1 MTFVETFVTD
11 FMNFIVSPQKFL
23 YLVLAIIISLF
34 INYFLVTWAF
44 DDLYN
49 YSNIDINKTFQA
61 NLAIPITKG
70 LCDFN
75 TPKSINTFN
84 EELQNYLKIPTSVNK
99 NGIEQS
105 YSFWIKI
112 GDESTHL
119 QDRIIFMRGIF
130 SKDDTKLYK
139 LHTGDDED
147 PIIDE
152 QLVKCPLVKFGAS
165 SEDTH
170 HSNSMVIQFNT
181 LNNPHNQV
189 ILDSDV
195 MKLFKSS
202 MNHPRYYLVTI
213 TFKDNVAHNG
223 NENGV
228 LLSVYVNDS
237 LIKTHHVVNDALKI
251 NTGDILL
258 NPNAD
263 DAGKDSTSFFGDLT
277 YYNFALS
284 THDII
289 EIFKMGP
296 TNGTC
301 ALNTQ
306 SSTTHLSNQYES
318 LSLYN
323 ELQQI

>member
-1 MTFVETFVTD
+1 MTFVED
-11 FMNFIVSPQKFL
+11 FMEFIVSPQKIL
-23 YLVLAIIISLF
+23 YLVLAILISLF
-34 INYFLVTWAF
+34 INYFLIRWAF
-44 DDLYN
+44 NDMYN
-49 YSNIDINKTFQA
+49 HTDSDINKTFQA
-61 NLAIPITKG
+61 NIAIPITTG

-75 TPKSINTFN
+75 TPKSITTFN
-84 EELQNYLKIPTSVNK
+84 EELKNYLKLPTSVNK
-99 NGIEQS
+99 KGIEQS
-105 YSFWIKI
+105 YSFWMKI
-112 GDESTHL
+112 GDESKHL
-119 QDRIIFMRGIF
+119 PDRIIFMRGIF
-130 SKDDTKLYK
+130 SKDDTKVYK
-139 LHTGDDED
+139 LHNGDDSKD
-147 PIIDE
+147 PINE
-152 QLVKCPLVKFGAS
+152 QLVKCPLVKFGNSIAG
-165 SEDTH
+165 TH
-170 HSNSMVIQFNT
+170 HSNSIVIQFNT
-181 LNNPHNQV
+181 LNNPHNEV

-195 MKLFKSS
+195 MKIFKSS
-202 MNHPRYYLVTI
+202 MNHPRYYLVTL
-213 TFKDNVAHNG
+213 TFQDNIAYNG

-258 NPNAD
+258 NPNASD
-263 DAGKDSTSFFGDLT
+263 TDKDSTSFFGDLT

-284 THDII
+284 TQDII
-289 EIFKMGP
+289 KIFKIGP